1 MELRVFN
8 PAAFG
13 SQGRG
18 FISLSWAPR
27 ITSMGFL
34 FVILLLVEPEVRVT
48 VAAAAATVMARRR
61 WLSKEDADIVEM
73 LTKRPNGKTRILFKL
88 VTMTE

>member
-34 FVILLLVEPEVRVT
+34 FVILLEPEVT
-48 VAAAAATVMARRR
+48 VAAAAAAVTVP
-61 WLSKEDADIVEM
+61 VE
-73 LTKRPNGKTRILFKL
+73 FK
-88 VTMTE
+88 